1 MKTILPALALM
12 LSAVSFTGCDS
23 NYDGAVEAE
32 EALIDDEDAALALK
46 AQSDDEDAESA
57 LETEFDLAN
66 AGRPTRAQT
75 CAQWTPPPG
84 LCKKADILCL
94 DPEITPGPCA
104 TLTQCIKC
112 SVDWSGEV

>member
-32 EALIDDEDAALALK
+32 EALIDDEDA
-46 AQSDDEDAESA
+46 ESA

-66 AGRPTRAQT
+66 AGSPTRAQT